1 MKFTMADNIKI
12 QVGDILQ
19 LVSMKEWEELKVEF
33 ADKEQQRRIAGQQ
46 VRVVKI
52 NDEDKDCILY
62 TCEELNGERVH
73 TELVDSDIEYVIRN

>member
-1 MKFTMADNIKI
+1 MKFTMADDIKI

-19 LVSMKEWEELKVEF
+19 LVPMKEWEELKVEF
-33 ADKEQQRRIAGQQ
+33 ADKEQQRRLAGNK

-62 TCEELNGERVH
+62 TCD
-73 TELVDSDIEYVIRN
+73 T